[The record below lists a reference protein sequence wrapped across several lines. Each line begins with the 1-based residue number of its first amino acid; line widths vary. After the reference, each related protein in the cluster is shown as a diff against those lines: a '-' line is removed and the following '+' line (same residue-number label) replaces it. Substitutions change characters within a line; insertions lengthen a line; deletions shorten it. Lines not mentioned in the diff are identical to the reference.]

1 MAARLT
7 DKQKKEIIADYAES
21 GSYRSTAKKFSVSA
35 MTVRAV
41 CTDNPETVQKCTQK
55 REQNT
60 AEILDYLDSRKE
72 KAKDVLDAYIEALKK
87 PEKIEAAK
95 LSEIATA
102 MGIVIDKF
110 INNPMKHQ
118 LDKQKLEIELLKLES
133 QVKDSQPEEEAED
146 NFLDALNGTAEE
158 VWEES
163 EVEENGE
170 NKTD

>member
-7 DKQKKEIIADYAES
+7 DKQKKEIIADYVES
-21 GSYRSTAKKFSVSA
+21 GSYRATAKKFGVSDN
-35 MTVRAV
+35 TVKKICNENAQIA
-41 CTDNPETVQKCTQK
+41 QKCAEK

-60 AEILDYLDSRKE
+60 ADILDYMESRKE

-118 LDKQKLEIELLKLES
+118 LDKQKLEIEKQRFELEKKKS
-133 QVKDSQPEEEAED
+133 ESGK
-146 NFLDALNGTAEE
+146 
-158 VWEES
+158 EES
-163 EVEENGE
+163 NELVERLIDAVKRVE
-170 NKTD
+170 

>member
-7 DKQKKEIIADYAES
+7 DKQRKEIIADYVES
-21 GSYRSTAKKFSVSA
+21 GSYRATAKKFGVSDN
-35 MTVRAV
+35 TVKKICNENAQIA
-41 CTDNPETVQKCTQK
+41 QKCAEK
-55 REQNT
+55 KEQNT

-87 PEKIEAAK
+87 PGKIEAAK

-146 NFLDALNGTAEE
+146 NFMDALNGTAAE

-163 EVEENGE
+163 EVEEDG
-170 NKTD
+170 TDA

>member
-7 DKQKKEIIADYAES
+7 DKQKKEIIADYVES
-21 GSYRSTAKKFSVSA
+21 GSYRATAKKFGVSDN
-35 MTVRAV
+35 TVKKICNENAQIA
-41 CTDNPETVQKCTQK
+41 QKCAEK
-55 REQNT
+55 RKQNT
-60 AEILDYLDSRKE
+60 ADILDYMESRKE

-87 PEKIEAAK
+87 PEKIQAAK

-118 LDKQKLEIELLKLES
+118 LDRQKLEIELLKLES

-146 NFLDALNGTAEE
+146 NFMDALNGTAAE

-163 EVEENGE
+163 EVEEDE
-170 NKTD
+170 IQE

>member
-1 MAARLT
+1 M
-7 DKQKKEIIADYAES
+7 
-21 GSYRSTAKKFSVSA
+21 
-35 MTVRAV
+35 
-41 CTDNPETVQKCTQK
+41 
-55 REQNT
+55 
-60 AEILDYLDSRKE
+60 DYLDSRKE

-87 PEKIEAAK
+87 PEKIQAAK

-133 QVKDSQPEEEAED
+133 QVKDSHTEEEAED
-146 NFLDALNGTAEE
+146 NFLDALNGTAAE

-163 EVEENGE
+163 EVEDE
-170 NKTD
+170 

>member
-1 MAARLT
+1 MASRLT
-7 DKQKKEIIADYAES
+7 DEKKKKIIADYAET
-21 GSYRSTAKKFSVSA
+21 GSYRATAKKFGVSD
-35 MTVRAV
+35 MTVKRLCESDV
-41 CTDNPETVQKCTQK
+41 ELLQKVAQK
-55 REQNT
+55 KEQNT
-60 AEILDYLDSRKE
+60 AEILDYLESRKE
-72 KAKDVLDAYIEALKK
+72 QAKDVLDAYIEALKK

-133 QVKDSQPEEEAED
+133 QIKDSHPEEEAED
-146 NFLDALNGTAEE
+146 NFMDALNGTAEE

-163 EVEENGE
+163 EVEEDGE
-170 NKTD
+170 Q

>member
-7 DKQKKEIIADYAES
+7 DKQKKKIIADYVEC
-21 GSYRSTAKKFSVSA
+21 GSYNATAKKNGVSDN
-35 MTVRAV
+35 TVRKIILENSEIAKK
-41 CTDNPETVQKCTQK
+41 CEQKK
-55 REQNT
+55 EQNT
-60 AEILDYLDSRKE
+60 ADILDYMESRRE
-72 KAKDVLDAYIEALKK
+72 QAEDVLDAYIEALKK

-133 QVKDSQPEEEAED
+133 QIKDSQPEEEAED
-146 NFLDALNGTAEE
+146 NFMEALNQTAAE

-163 EVEENGE
+163 EVEEDE
-170 NKTD
+170 

>member
-7 DKQKKEIIADYAES
+7 DKQKKEIIADYVES
-21 GSYRSTAKKFSVSA
+21 GSYRATAKKFGVSA

-41 CTDNPETVQKCTQK
+41 CTDNPETLQKCTQK

-60 AEILDYLDSRKE
+60 AEILDYMESRKE

-133 QVKDSQPEEEAED
+133 QVKDSQTEEEAED
-146 NFLDALNGTAEE
+146 NFMDALNGTAAE

-163 EVEENGE
+163 EVEEDE
-170 NKTD
+170 TD

>member
-1 MAARLT
+1 MAKLSEIEKGKILSDRL
-7 DKQKKEIIADYAES
+7 EGASIRRLAEK
-21 GSYRSTAKKFSVSA
+21 YNVSTATIQRVVKSDTEMSQKVTEKK
-35 MTVRAV
+35 
-41 CTDNPETVQKCTQK
+41 KK
-55 REQNT
+55 NT

-72 KAKDVLDAYIEALKK
+72 QAKDVLDAYIEALKK
-87 PEKIEAAK
+87 PEKIQAAK

-133 QVKDSQPEEEAED
+133 QVKDNQPEEEAED
-146 NFLDALNGTAEE
+146 NFMDALNGTAAE

-163 EVEENGE
+163 EVEEDE
-170 NKTD
+170 

>member
-21 GSYRSTAKKFSVSA
+21 GNCRSTAKKFGVSA

-41 CTDNPETVQKCTQK
+41 RTDNSETVQKCTQK

-60 AEILDYLDSRKE
+60 AEILDYLDSRKD
-72 KAKDVLDAYIEALKK
+72 KVKDVLDAYIEALKK
-87 PEKIEAAK
+87 PEKIQAAK

-102 MGIVIDKF
+102 MGIVTDKF
-110 INNPMKHQ
+110 INNPMNHQ

-133 QVKDSQPEEEAED
+133 HVKDSQPEEEAED
-146 NFLDALNGTAEE
+146 NFMDALNGTATE

-163 EVEENGE
+163 EVEEDG
-170 NKTD
+170 

>member
-7 DKQKKEIIADYAES
+7 DKQKKKIIADYVEC
-21 GSYRSTAKKFSVSA
+21 GSYNATAKKNRVSVN
-35 MTVRAV
+35 TVKKIVSENA
-41 CTDNPETVQKCTQK
+41 DIAQKCKQK

-60 AEILDYLDSRKE
+60 ADMLDYMESRKE
-72 KAKDVLDAYIEALKK
+72 QAKDVLDAYIEALKK

-118 LDKQKLEIELLKLES
+118 LDKQKFEIELLKLES
-133 QVKDSQPEEEAED
+133 KIKDSQQEEEAED
-146 NFLDALNGTAEE
+146 NFMDALNAVADD
-158 VWEES
+158 VWEDSREKDS
-163 EVEENGE
+163 GV
-170 NKTD
+170 

>member
-1 MAARLT
+1 MASKLT

-21 GSYRSTAKKFSVSA
+21 GSYRATAKKYGVSA
-35 MTVRAV
+35 MTVKRV
-41 CTDNPETVQKCTQK
+41 CEKDVTTLQKVTQK

-60 AEILDYLDSRKE
+60 ADILDYMESRKD
-72 KAKDVLDAYIEALKK
+72 KAKDVLDAYMNALQN
-87 PEKIEAAK
+87 PDKIEAAK

-133 QVKDSQPEEEAED
+133 QVKDNQPEEEAED
-146 NFLDALNGTAEE
+146 NFMDALNGTAVE

-163 EVEENGE
+163 KVEEDGE
-170 NKTD
+170 

>member
-1 MAARLT
+1 VASRLT
-7 DKQKKEIIADYAES
+7 DKQKKEIIADYVES
-21 GSYRSTAKKFSVSA
+21 GSYRATAKKFGVSDN
-35 MTVRAV
+35 TVKKICNENAQIA
-41 CTDNPETVQKCTQK
+41 QKCAEK

-60 AEILDYLDSRKE
+60 ADILDYMESRKD

-87 PEKIEAAK
+87 PEKIQAAK

-118 LDKQKLEIELLKLES
+118 LDRQKLEIELLKLES
-133 QVKDSQPEEEAED
+133 QVKDRQPEEEAED
-146 NFLDALNGTAEE
+146 NFMDALNGTAAE

-163 EVEENGE
+163 EVEEDE
-170 NKTD
+170 D

>member
-1 MAARLT
+1 VAARLT
-7 DKQKKEIIADYAES
+7 DKQKKEIIADYVES
-21 GSYRSTAKKFSVSA
+21 GSYRATAKKFGVSDN
-35 MTVRAV
+35 TVKKICNENAQIA
-41 CTDNPETVQKCTQK
+41 QKCAEK

-60 AEILDYLDSRKE
+60 ADILDYMESRKD

-87 PEKIEAAK
+87 PEKIQAAK

-133 QVKDSQPEEEAED
+133 QVKDSHTEEEAED
-146 NFLDALNGTAEE
+146 NFLDALNGTAAE

-163 EVEENGE
+163 EVEDE
-170 NKTD
+170 